1 MLELTALCTKTYRS
15 FNDREYLFFDGE
27 QEYKIIAKDY
37 LATGSIYHLFCTQK
51 GNSFVLDKFESLN
64 SSDSKTAYEKIC
76 KKIAAKVSS
85 ASSLLLSNEDTLKF
99 GEGLLIVAKKLFVAK
114 KLNRPTLLRFHGD
127 ADGICSAIA
136 MTSFLNCRT
145 YQQNSA
151 IYSVR
156 DALFDIDQLGQDP
169 NPLVVFVDF
178 GSAKANFEGI
188 SILQSAG
195 VEVLIVDHHP
205 YEEKP
210 PCTYFNSVDYCENGS
225 KYPAGYLCSEIANIL
240 GSSKDFLLDLSKTAC
255 AADKSNV
262 FEIDQKSVD
271 KALVLDF
278 LCAHASFGNKLEF
291 YKSVLSKSDLF
302 DSLLIRAK
310 DEIIASSNKA
320 KRTIKETIIQKTRF
334 FVFSL
339 EDSVTK
345 GEWPPSSKVTT
356 FIFEELVK
364 EFPNDPIVCIGTNP
378 KTIILRI
385 NDLAINEGFE
395 TNVIVEKLKSS
406 MPDFIESGGGHPKA
420 GAIRVK
426 EGFVKDVLNQILRSF
441 D

>member
-1 MLELTALCTKTYRS
+1 
-15 FNDREYLFFDGE
+15 
-27 QEYKIIAKDY
+27 
-37 LATGSIYHLFCTQK
+37 
-51 GNSFVLDKFESLN
+51 
-64 SSDSKTAYEKIC
+64 
-76 KKIAAKVSS
+76 
-85 ASSLLLSNEDTLKF
+85 
-99 GEGLLIVAKKLFVAK
+99 
-114 KLNRPTLLRFHGD
+114 
-127 ADGICSAIA
+127 
-136 MTSFLNCRT
+136 
-145 YQQNSA
+145 
-151 IYSVR
+151 
-156 DALFDIDQLGQDP
+156 
-169 NPLVVFVDF
+169 
-178 GSAKANFEGI
+178 
-188 SILQSAG
+188 
-195 VEVLIVDHHP
+195 
-205 YEEKP
+205 
-210 PCTYFNSVDYCENGS
+210 
-225 KYPAGYLCSEIANIL
+225 L

-356 FIFEELVK
+356 FIFEQLVK